1 MDRDQT
7 LTLERKRGCRR
18 LYRDPNLEMYT
29 AVGGSRSDFIIAAR
43 RTAARD
49 STYGCVHAHRSIA
62 IESRYQMRNVLD
74 RYPNLERYTSVGGSR
89 SNFIITSCITVD
101 RDPIYDIIHVVR
113 WIAVQ
118 FWYQTWC
125 VLDRD
130 PNATMHTSVGEP
142 RYIVSITA
150 H

>member
-1 MDRDQT
+1 MDRDPT

-43 RTAARD
+43 RTVDRD
-49 STYGCVHAHRSIA
+49 STYGCVHAHRWIV
-62 IESRYQMRNVLD
+62 IQSRYQMHTVLD
-74 RYPNLERYTSVGGSR
+74 RDPNLEMFTSVGGSR

-101 RDPIYDIIHVVR
+101 RDPISGNIHVVW

-118 FWYQTWC
+118 F
-125 VLDRD
+125 
-130 PNATMHTSVGEP
+130 
-142 RYIVSITA
+142 
-150 H
+150 